1 MIENNLNNNLIIN
14 IANIIWSFDSNNK
27 KVLILLV
34 KNSLGQNTD
43 KWGLP
48 TTILRSNESAE
59 EASLRLIREKIG
71 INLPE
76 FSTEQLATFSNVH
89 RTTDRREIALTY
101 MTYLPHKVDLTA
113 GYGAKDA
120 A

>member
-1 MIENNLNNNLIIN
+1 MVETNLNNNLIIN
-14 IANIIWSFDSNNK
+14 VANIIWSFDPTNK
-27 KVLILLV
+27 EIVVLLV

-48 TTILRSNESAE
+48 TTILRQNESAE

-71 INLPE
+71 IKLPE
-76 FSTEQLATFSNVH
+76 FSTEQLATFSNVN
-89 RTTDRREIALTY
+89 RTQKNREIALTY
-101 MTYLPHKVDLTA
+101 MTYLPQKVDLTA

-120 A
+120 E